1 MNFEISSDPR
11 ARFLRCISRCT
22 AAASFPMESRRLIA
36 HNESQQ
42 RFEMAL
48 GGQIAFAAYRI
59 DGNRMIFTHT
69 EVPPPFRGQGI
80 ARKLVLAG
88 LTVAS
93 ERNLQVVPL
102 CSYVARVWRE
112 HPEFGVPPGQEKPW
126 PTN

>member
-1 MNFEISSDPR
+1 
-11 ARFLRCISRCT
+11 
-22 AAASFPMESRRLIA
+22 MENQPESLLVV

-59 DGNRMIFTHT
+59 EGNQMIFTHT

-88 LTVAS
+88 FEVAG
-93 ERNLQVVPL
+93 RKNLEIDPL
-102 CSYVARVWRE
+102 CSYVARVFHE
-112 HPEFGVPPGQEKPW
+112 HPEFRGRQEREKL
-126 PTN
+126 

>member
-1 MNFEISSDPR
+1 
-11 ARFLRCISRCT
+11 
-22 AAASFPMESRRLIA
+22 MESRRLIV

-88 LTVAS
+88 LKVAS
-93 ERNLQVVPL
+93 ERSLQIVPL
-102 CSYVARVWRE
+102 CSYVARVLRE
-112 HPEFGVPPGQEKPW
+112 HPVIGGPRGQEEP
-126 PTN
+126 

>member
-1 MNFEISSDPR
+1 MNFEISSTLASDFCAAFLA
-11 ARFLRCISRCT
+11 AR
-22 AAASFPMESRRLIA
+22 AAASLRMENRRLVV

-88 LTVAS
+88 LKVAS
-93 ERNLQVVPL
+93 ERNLQIVPL
-102 CSYVARVWRE
+102 CSYVARVLRE
-112 HPEFGVPPGQEKPW
+112 HPEFGGPPGQEEP
-126 PTN
+126 